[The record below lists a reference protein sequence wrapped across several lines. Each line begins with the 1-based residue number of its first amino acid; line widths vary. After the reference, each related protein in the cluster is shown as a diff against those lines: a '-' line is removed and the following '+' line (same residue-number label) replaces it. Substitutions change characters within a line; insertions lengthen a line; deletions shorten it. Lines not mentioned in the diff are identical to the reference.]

1 MKFKDLYEKGLDRK
15 VNPAVS
21 ASDLSDDTVLTE
33 ITEYVFTPELIANL
47 YKILQNVKTN
57 QGSHV
62 GIWINGYF
70 GSGKSHFL
78 KYAGYCLSNI
88 GIHRDLAFER
98 FYEATQELMHSN
110 IDTTI
115 LDQEGVSLNEIKALQ
130 NWHVNKADVEMIL
143 FNIGDVHDANAN
155 QATAFTT
162 IFWNQFNAQR
172 GYNSFNLALAQYLE
186 KALDDDGKFQEFK
199 EYVKSKGYDWKRNIS
214 RFAAGRL
221 DLALQMA
228 KEVDPALATDVIRT
242 RILNN
247 DINVSVESFAAE
259 MKEYIDAKQNR
270 NFRLLFF
277 VDEVSQFIGQ
287 HRNLL
292 LQLQSLVKRLDEVCE
307 SKVWIACT
315 AQQTLEEVVSNVGG
329 NATNPE
335 DEVGKI
341 LGRFEVRASLQ
352 GTSPE
357 YITQK
362 RILDKKGDV
371 EIMLADMYGKDKAK
385 LDAQFV
391 LPSTY
396 KTYKDKDNFAAYYP
410 FVPYQFQLIKNVLD
424 AFEQLNYV
432 DKQVKGNERSLI
444 NITYSIARET
454 QDMEVGEFVPFDK
467 FFGAMV
473 QGSMQHL
480 GQRAFQNARQA
491 LEVIDDE
498 KKQAF
503 YRRVVNVLFMICNL
517 KEEDKQQFS
526 ATIDNVVTLLM
537 TKVDASKA
545 AIKQDV
551 STVLAYLIDK
561 AVIRKVKT
569 DTGAET
575 YEFFTEEESKVAQ
588 IIKNQQVD
596 SNTYSDELK
605 SIFFNHFGNPSN
617 KETFATRSFNVGISI
632 DGRNYL
638 SNNADVCVDFVTT
651 ASTDSPDQ
659 YGFSL
664 NNTPQGT
671 HLVYFL
677 YPLFKDNQELRA
689 NFLYYCR
696 VQRFAQEPAISEE
709 RQRTK
714 LLFQQR
720 AKELY
725 DKEIKPQFQ
734 QMLDT
739 CPVISCGSVLSPSEV
754 GTAKKAERYKSL
766 LTRHME
772 SLYQFAKLA
781 DNREVPKTQSDL
793 SAKILRPV
801 EGTAVAVPLSTPE
814 KKVKDWLDRQ
824 PHDVTVADAIRQF
837 AKMPYGWSD
846 FATIYFLN
854 ELVRRHQYAFNYN
867 NNPNVSRED
876 TARNIVRDASKFTV
890 EKAKAISQDVLNDF
904 IEAWKHI
911 FNVMTVKG
919 SNDSTE
925 LFRNCKETD
934 DSALNRLLK
943 NYRELSR
950 KVNGCPFAHTI
961 DEAITL
967 MEQWLTVRDQ
977 LKFFETIIAAKE
989 EAGQLF
995 DRCKSINT
1003 FYGDH
1008 FENYQKIRKFI
1019 DDNRDNFAF
1028 LSADQQEAVVALKA
1042 INTDK
1047 EPWNKMPSYMKLMK
1061 NLGGQLKEKKNEL
1074 VEAINAKYNAVFA
1087 ELEKYAD
1094 DVHVSRDKFAKRD
1107 VTISLKTQTN
1117 NFYALQANANTSEF
1131 YEEQMRKINAAIVL
1145 PPTPPTLPTDN
1156 DGDGTSVH
1164 DDGGQPTQPTKI
1176 RVRKVVTLQTH
1187 TTEPMH
1193 TEADIDL
1200 YLQSL
1205 KVQLIQYI
1213 GEDND
1218 IIVS

>member
-47 YKILQNVKTN
+47 FKILQNVKDN

-98 FYEATQELMHSN
+98 FYEATQEMMHSN
-110 IDTTI
+110 QDLTI
-115 LDQEGVSLNEIKALQ
+115 LEDVGVSLSEIKALQ
-130 NWHVNKADVEMIL
+130 NWYVNRADVEMIL

-162 IFWNQFNAQR
+162 IFWNQFNAKR
-172 GYNSFNLALAQYLE
+172 GYNSFNLAMAQYLE
-186 KALDDDGKFQEFK
+186 KALDDDGKFGEFK
-199 EYVKSKGYDWKRNIS
+199 EYVKSKGYDWERNIS

-221 DLALQMA
+221 DLALRMA

-242 RILNN
+242 KIVNN
-247 DINVSVESFAAE
+247 DINVSVESFAQE
-259 MKEYIDAKQNR
+259 LKEYIDSKANR

-287 HRNLL
+287 HRELL

-315 AQQTLEEVVSNVGG
+315 AQQTLEDVVTNVGG

-371 EIMLADMYGKDKAK
+371 ELMLAKMFEKDKAR

-396 KTYKDKDNFAAYYP
+396 KSYKDKENFAAYYP
-410 FVPYQFQLIKNVLD
+410 FVPYQFQLIKKVLD
-424 AFEQLNYV
+424 SFETMNYV

-467 FFGAMV
+467 FFGAMF

-480 GQRAFQNARQA
+480 GQRAFENARQA
-491 LEVIDDE
+491 LELIDDE

-503 YRRVVNVLFMICNL
+503 YRRVVYVLFMVCNL
-517 KEEDKQQFS
+517 KDEDKQQFS
-526 ATIDNVVTLLM
+526 ATIDNVATLLM
-537 TKVDASKA
+537 SQVDANKAVIKEEVSK
-545 AIKQDV
+545 
-551 STVLAYLIDK
+551 VLAYLIDK

-569 DTGAET
+569 ET
-575 YEFFTEEESKVAQ
+575 NTLIYEFFTEEESKVAQ

-596 SNTYSDELK
+596 SNTYSDELRK
-605 SIFFNHFGNPSN
+605 IFFNHFGNPSN
-617 KETFATRSFNVGISI
+617 KENFATRSFNVGVSI

-638 SNNADVCVDFVTT
+638 SNNADINVDFITT
-651 ASTDSPDQ
+651 ANTDSPDQ
-659 YGFSL
+659 FAFSL

-677 YPLFKDNQELRA
+677 YPQLKDNKELRA

-714 LLFQQR
+714 RIFSER
-720 AKELY
+720 ADELY
-725 DKEIKPQFQ
+725 KRDILPLFQ

-739 CPVISCGSVLSPSEV
+739 CPVISCGNVMTAADT
-754 GTAKKAERYKSL
+754 GTAKKAERYKTL
-766 LTRHME
+766 LNKHLET
-772 SLYQFAKLA
+772 LYQFAGLVNNNA
-781 DNREVPKTQSDL
+781 TPRNQTDL

-801 EGTAVAVPLSTPE
+801 EATLPGMPLSQPE
-814 KKVKDWLDRQ
+814 KKIKDWLDRQ

-837 AKMPYGWSD
+837 ARVPYGWSD
-846 FATIYFLN
+846 FATIYYLN
-854 ELVRRHQYAFNYN
+854 ELVRRHLYAFNYN
-867 NNPNVSRED
+867 NNPNVTREE

-890 EKAKAISQDVLNDF
+890 EKAKAIPQEVLNDF
-904 IEAWKHI
+904 IEAWKDI
-911 FNVMTVKG
+911 FNVMSVKG

-934 DSALNRLLK
+934 DSALNKLLK
-943 NYRELSR
+943 NYRELSH
-950 KVNGCPFAHTI
+950 KINGCPFAHVI

-967 MEQWLTVRDQ
+967 MEKWTTIRED
-977 LKFFETIIAAKE
+977 LKFFQTIIDARE
-989 EAGQLF
+989 EASKLF

-1003 FYGDH
+1003 FYGDQ
-1008 FENYQKIRKFI
+1008 FSRYQQIISFI
-1019 DDNRDNFAF
+1019 DDNRDNFSF
-1028 LSADQQEAVVALKA
+1028 LHNDQQEALRSLRAVT
-1042 INTDK
+1042 TDE
-1047 EPWNKMPSYMKLMK
+1047 EPWERMPSYTKLQK
-1061 NLGGQLKEKKNEL
+1061 TINGKLQEKKKEL
-1074 VEAINAKYNAVFA
+1074 IQIIKDKFNAVFDD
-1087 ELEKYAD
+1087 LEQYAKS
-1094 DVHVSRDKFAKRD
+1094 VNVPRDKFAKRD
-1107 VTISLKTQTN
+1107 VTISLRTNTN
-1117 NFYALQANANTSEF
+1117 NFYALQANAFTDDF
-1131 YEEQMRKINAAIVL
+1131 YEEQTKKINNAIVP
-1145 PPTPPTLPTDN
+1145 PPTPPTPPMPPSGEEPPLPPKP
-1156 DGDGTSVH
+1156 VK
-1164 DDGGQPTQPTKI
+1164 P
-1176 RVRKVVTLQTH
+1176 RVRKVVHLNTQTSV
-1187 TTEPMH
+1187 PMH

-1200 YLQSL
+1200 YLQGL
-1205 KVQLIQYI
+1205 KAELMQHLDDDI
-1213 GEDND
+1213 D
-1218 IIVS
+1218 IIIN